1 MISYSI
7 SCGSGARGAAR
18 ARVPSQNVVF
28 RFRVAFQTLVHGAR
42 PPKTESLVVQVLNH
56 VLVVTLCDTTL
67 CHVSRVTCHVLR
79 APPALTSDTLFRVC
93 AEPEGP
99 SLNGPGRITFVAA
112 FPRSASGSAY
122 RRPRSRYFEYCVAD
136 THSAHHVHGL
146 TRGPPSGAERVPNA
160 ARPTRIPS
168 HAARQTRIPRI
179 PSDGPNPIATTILFY
194 SLSARVAE
202 FERLK

>member
-7 SCGSGARGAAR
+7 SCGSGAQGAAR

-56 VLVVTLCDTTL
+56 VLVVTL
-67 CHVSRVTCHVLR
+67 HVSRVTCHVRR

-146 TRGPPSGAERVPNA
+146 TRGPPSGAERESHTQRVKLA
-160 ARPTRIPS
+160 S
-168 HAARQTRIPRI
+168 HASRLTVPTPLPQQYCF
-179 PSDGPNPIATTILFY
+179 ILCQHELL
-194 SLSARVAE
+194 SL
-202 FERLK
+202 KG